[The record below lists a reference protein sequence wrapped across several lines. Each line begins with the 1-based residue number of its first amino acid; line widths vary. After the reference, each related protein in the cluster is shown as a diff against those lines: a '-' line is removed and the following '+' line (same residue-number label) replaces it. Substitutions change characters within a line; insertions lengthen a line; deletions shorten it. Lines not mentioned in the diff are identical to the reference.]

1 MAFNPTRLGIVS
13 GIALMAAGAAVS
25 ASALLAPLSA
35 RAEVFAGIIPGV
47 AAGGH
52 DVVAYFTQGR
62 PTPGHAQFAWTWNGA
77 IWRFASAVNREAF
90 MADPARY
97 APAYGGH
104 CAWAAAQ
111 GYKAKGDPAN
121 WRVVDGR
128 LFLNYDARIHA
139 RWERD
144 IPGFVARADL
154 RWPGLR
160 GN

>member
-1 MAFNPTRLGIVS
+1 MDSNPTRR
-13 GIALMAAGAAVS
+13 GIARIIALIIAGPAVS
-25 ASALLAPLSA
+25 IPALLAPLDA

-62 PTPGHAQFAWTWNGA
+62 PTPGQPQIAWDWNGA
-77 IWRFASAVNREAF
+77 TWRFASAANREAF

-121 WRVVDGR
+121 WRIVEGR
-128 LFLNYDARIHA
+128 LFLNYDASIQA

-144 IPGFVARADL
+144 IPRFVTEADR

-160 GN
+160 SG

>member
-1 MAFNPTRLGIVS
+1 MDFVPTRR
-13 GIALMAAGAAVS
+13 GIAGILALLGAGAVLS
-25 ASALLAPLSA
+25 APVLLAPSRA
-35 RAEVFAGIIPGV
+35 SAEVFTAIIPGV

-62 PTPGHAQFAWTWNGA
+62 PTRGNAQIAWNWNGA
-77 IWRFASAVNREAF
+77 TWRFASAANREAF

-121 WRVVDGR
+121 WRIVEGR
-128 LFLNYDARIHA
+128 LFLNYDDRIQA
-139 RWERD
+139 LWERN
-144 IPGFVARADL
+144 IASFVMEADR

-160 GN
+160 NG